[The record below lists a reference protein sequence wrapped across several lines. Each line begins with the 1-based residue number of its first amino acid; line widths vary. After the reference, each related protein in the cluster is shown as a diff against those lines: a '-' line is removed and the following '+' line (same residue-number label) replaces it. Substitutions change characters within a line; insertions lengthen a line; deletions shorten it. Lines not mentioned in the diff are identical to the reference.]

1 MTSEMGKV
9 LSALPTIKLKGS
21 CKLMNAIQVAQ
32 VRHTVTQTDKEKKA
46 ALHGAL
52 MCTHTAAVLVVR
64 WRRAQLALKHRQN
77 KSQRQR
83 IVLFVGST
91 LEEDERTLVRL
102 GKKLKKYNVAVD
114 VVNFGEQND
123 NAAKLE
129 AFVNAVD
136 SGNRC
141 EASPGYHRRTRISPH
156 PRV

>member
-1 MTSEMGKV
+1 MSNRDNNVVVG
-9 LSALPTIKLKGS
+9 
-21 CKLMNAIQVAQ
+21 
-32 VRHTVTQTDKEKKA
+32 A
-46 ALHGAL
+46 ALLVAGGIIGAG
-52 MCTHTAAVLVVR
+52 V
-64 WRRAQLALKHRQN
+64 AL
-77 KSQRQR
+77 
-83 IVLFVGST
+83 LFAPQSG
-91 LEEDERTLVRL
+91 ERTRKDLVRL

>member
-1 MTSEMGKV
+1 MC
-9 LSALPTIKLKGS
+9 ALFIVSL
-21 CKLMNAIQVAQ
+21 L
-32 VRHTVTQTDKEKKA
+32 
-46 ALHGAL
+46 
-52 MCTHTAAVLVVR
+52 
-64 WRRAQLALKHRQN
+64 QLALKHRQN

-83 IVLFVGST
+83 IVLFVGSP

-141 EASPGYHRRTRISPH
+141 GPRSRVAAQPVSDTYGANFTLRSLAFVNFVCAATWSRCRRGRMCCRTFLFRRRWLPARTAQRR
-156 PRV
+156 PM